1 MSRNK
6 KKTIDGRI
14 SSYLWIDLSNF
25 NKSYRKNVSYDK
37 VFSRKNTFVKTR
49 GGHDDLAP
57 PPPQAFLGLI
67 KIFAFVLDNKFCF
80 FRYAIHANASDFI
93 HKI

>member
-1 MSRNK
+1 MIKFSLE
-6 KKTIDGRI
+6 KTHLLKPQEVTMT
-14 SSYLWIDLSNF
+14 S
-25 NKSYRKNVSYDK
+25 
-37 VFSRKNTFVKTR
+37 
-49 GGHDDLAP
+49 P
-57 PPPQAFLGLI
+57 PPSPPSLFGINQVYFI

>member
-1 MSRNK
+1 MM
-6 KKTIDGRI
+6 
-14 SSYLWIDLSNF
+14 
-25 NKSYRKNVSYDK
+25 
-37 VFSRKNTFVKTR
+37 
-49 GGHDDLAP
+49 
-57 PPPQAFLGLI
+57 GLI

>member
-1 MSRNK
+1 MIKFSLE
-6 KKTIDGRI
+6 KTHLLKPQEVTMT
-14 SSYLWIDLSNF
+14 S
-25 NKSYRKNVSYDK
+25 
-37 VFSRKNTFVKTR
+37 
-49 GGHDDLAP
+49 

>member
-1 MSRNK
+1 MSRNQ

-37 VFSRKNTFVKTR
+37 VFSRKNTFVKTT
-49 GGHDDLAP
+49 GGHDDLP
-57 PPPQAFLGLI
+57 PPLPPKPFW
-67 KIFAFVLDNKFCF
+67 D
-80 FRYAIHANASDFI
+80 
-93 HKI
+93 